1 MKSEPERDL
10 LVPSLL
16 KPDTISNTC
25 RGGKN
30 DQAELYDVSDD
41 PVGGGSEV
49 TGFDWVG
56 FDDATQRWDI

>member
-1 MKSEPERDL
+1 MKREPERDL

-16 KPDTISNTC
+16 KPDTISSTC
-25 RGGKN
+25 QN

-41 PVGGGSEV
+41 PVGGGSEL

-56 FDDATQRWDI
+56 FDDATQRWDL